1 MFEEKVEKPRT
12 TSLRPL
18 NYKDVLL
25 KEFSKTVQENYTK
38 NSQILR
44 EYKEYIKYLEQELEK
59 SRDLEGQ
66 ANNQASYEYILKCE
80 AEKLLEEKQKQIVA
94 LKSQLDSQQ
103 SNLPEVP
110 QFVADEI
117 YFRRYVSSSSGI
129 KPSDGLL
136 LMEVFRDLN
145 SFHGICRDGNNF
157 KEGKFYHWMQ
167 SSENNKTFVE
177 AILNGYTIA
186 KEKRFYLKNKL
197 TGLYLCE
204 SKKGFFEQE
213 NPTLELTSRC
223 DFSQQEID
231 SMETG
236 SYEQIEVEE

>member
-1 MFEEKVEKPRT
+1 MFGEKVK
-12 TSLRPL
+12 RPSASGL
-18 NYKDVLL
+18 IPLSYKDNLL
-25 KEFSKTVQENYTK
+25 KELSKAVQENYTK
-38 NSQILR
+38 NAQILR
-44 EYKEYIKYLEQELEK
+44 EYKEYIEYLEQELEK
-59 SRDLEGQ
+59 SRDLESQ

-80 AEKLLEEKQKQIVA
+80 AEKLLKEKQEQIIA

-110 QFVADEI
+110 QFVADWYEENKEDLEYQI
-117 YFRRYVSSSSGI
+117 YLMHVLISKKESTAEMSSI
-129 KPSDGLL
+129 ELWFTDEDELNKPIETIFA
-136 LMEVFRDLN
+136 M
-145 SFHGICRDGNNF
+145 
-157 KEGKFYHWMQ
+157 K
-167 SSENNKTFVE
+167 
-177 AILNGYTIA
+177 NGYTVA

-231 SMETG
+231 NMDTG
-236 SYEQIEVEE
+236 SYEQISVEVEE

>member
-1 MFEEKVEKPRT
+1 MFEEKVEKVEKVEKPRT

-25 KEFSKTVQENYTK
+25 KEFSKAVQENYTK

-80 AEKLLEEKQKQIVA
+80 AEKLLKEKQEQIVA

-110 QFVADEI
+110 QFVAKWLDRKPPYMINGDLPIEI
-117 YFRRYVSSSSGI
+117 IEWSQKQTGYADLGRNI
-129 KPSDGLL
+129 NHLL
-136 LMEVFRDLN
+136 KLKV
-145 SFHGICRDGNNF
+145 
-157 KEGKFYHWMQ
+157 
-167 SSENNKTFVE
+167 
-177 AILNGYTIA
+177 NGYTVT
-186 KEKRFYLKNKL
+186 KEKQFYLKNKL
-197 TGLYLCE
+197 TGGYI
-204 SKKGFFEQE
+204 EQDCYNGTRE
-213 NPTLELTSRC
+213 TYNLHDRTAFT
-223 DFSQQEID
+223 QQEID

>member
-1 MFEEKVEKPRT
+1 MFEEKVEKVEKTRT

-25 KEFSKTVQENYTK
+25 KEFSKAVQENYTK

-80 AEKLLEEKQKQIVA
+80 AEKLLKEKQEQIVA

-110 QFVADEI
+110 QFVAKWLDRKPPYMINGDLPVEI
-117 YFRRYVSSSSGI
+117 IEWSQKQTGYADIGMNI
-129 KPSDGLL
+129 NHLL
-136 LMEVFRDLN
+136 KLK
-145 SFHGICRDGNNF
+145 I
-157 KEGKFYHWMQ
+157 
-167 SSENNKTFVE
+167 
-177 AILNGYTIA
+177 NGYTVA
-186 KEKRFYLKNKL
+186 KEERFYLKNKL

-204 SKKGFFEQE
+204 SRKGFFEQE
-213 NPTLELTSRC
+213 NPTLELTRRC
-223 DFSQQEID
+223 DFTQQEID

-236 SYEQIEVEE
+236 SYELIEVQE

>member
-1 MFEEKVEKPRT
+1 MFEGKVKKPRT

-18 NYKDVLL
+18 SYKDVLL
-25 KEFSKTVQENYTK
+25 KEFSRVVQENYTK
-38 NSQILR
+38 NAQILR
-44 EYKEYIKYLEQELEK
+44 EHREYIEYLEQELEK

-80 AEKLLEEKQKQIVA
+80 AETLLKEKQEQIAA

-110 QFVADEI
+110 QFVADWYEENKEDLEYQVYLMNI
-117 YFRRYVSSSSGI
+117 IISKKESTAEMSSI
-129 KPSDGLL
+129 ELWFTDEDELNKPLETIFA
-136 LMEVFRDLN
+136 M
-145 SFHGICRDGNNF
+145 
-157 KEGKFYHWMQ
+157 K
-167 SSENNKTFVE
+167 
-177 AILNGYTIA
+177 NGYTIA

-197 TGLYLCE
+197 TGNFLMKWGDTLSE
-204 SKKGFFEQE
+204 DTVFTLQEEPSKGQF
-213 NPTLELTSRC
+213 T
-223 DFSQQEID
+223 QQEID

>member
-1 MFEEKVEKPRT
+1 MFEEKVEKVEKPRT

-25 KEFSKTVQENYTK
+25 KEFSKAVQENYTK

-80 AEKLLEEKQKQIVA
+80 AEKLLKEKQEQIVA

-110 QFVADEI
+110 QFVAKWLDRKPPYMINGDLPVEI
-117 YFRRYVSSSSGI
+117 IEWSQKQTGYADIGMNI
-129 KPSDGLL
+129 NHLL
-136 LMEVFRDLN
+136 KLK
-145 SFHGICRDGNNF
+145 I
-157 KEGKFYHWMQ
+157 
-167 SSENNKTFVE
+167 
-177 AILNGYTIA
+177 NGYTIA
-186 KEKRFYLKNKL
+186 KEKRFYLKFNKQL
-197 TGLYLCE
+197 FNLENRDTVYSDLYLDDE
-204 SKKGFFEQE
+204 GALITDKKYAKKF
-213 NPTLELTSRC
+213 T
-223 DFSQQEID
+223 QQEID
-231 SMETG
+231 NMNTG
-236 SYEQIEVEE
+236 SYEQIEVVE

>member
-18 NYKDVLL
+18 SYKDVLL
-25 KEFSKTVQENYTK
+25 KEFSRAVQENYTK
-38 NSQILR
+38 NAQILR
-44 EYKEYIKYLEQELEK
+44 EHREYIEYLEQELEK

-80 AEKLLEEKQKQIVA
+80 AETLLKEKQEQIVA

-103 SNLPEVP
+103 SKLLEVP
-110 QFVADEI
+110 QFVAKWLDRKPLYAINGPIPVEI
-117 YFRRYVSSSSGI
+117 IEWSQKQTGYADLGRNI
-129 KPSDGLL
+129 NHLL
-136 LMEVFRDLN
+136 KLKV
-145 SFHGICRDGNNF
+145 
-157 KEGKFYHWMQ
+157 
-167 SSENNKTFVE
+167 
-177 AILNGYTIA
+177 NGYTVA

-197 TGLYLCE
+197 TGNFLMKWGDALSEDTVFTLQEE
-204 SKKGFFEQE
+204 SNKGQF
-213 NPTLELTSRC
+213 T
-223 DFSQQEID
+223 QQEID

>member
-1 MFEEKVEKPRT
+1 MFEEKVEKVEKPRT

-25 KEFSKTVQENYTK
+25 KEFSKAVQENYTK

-80 AEKLLEEKQKQIVA
+80 AEKLLKEKQEQIVA

-110 QFVADEI
+110 QFVAKWLDKKPLYAINGPIPIEI
-117 YFRRYVSSSSGI
+117 IEWSQKQTGYADLGRNI
-129 KPSDGLL
+129 NHLL
-136 LMEVFRDLN
+136 KLKV
-145 SFHGICRDGNNF
+145 
-157 KEGKFYHWMQ
+157 
-167 SSENNKTFVE
+167 
-177 AILNGYTIA
+177 NGYTVA

-197 TGLYLCE
+197 TGNFLMKWGDALSEDTVFTLQEE
-204 SKKGFFEQE
+204 SNKGQF
-213 NPTLELTSRC
+213 T
-223 DFSQQEID
+223 QQEID

-236 SYEQIEVEE
+236 SYEQIEVQE